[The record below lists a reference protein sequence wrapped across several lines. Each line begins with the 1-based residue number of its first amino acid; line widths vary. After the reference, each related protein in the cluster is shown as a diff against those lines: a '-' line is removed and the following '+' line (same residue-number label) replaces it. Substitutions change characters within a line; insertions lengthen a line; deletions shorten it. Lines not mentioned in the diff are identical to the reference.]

1 MTKRIRDK
9 IRNFK
14 PREQVSIEDW
24 EDIKTRHSLAK
35 KLLKEDNPLYILL
48 TESLSKAE
56 TLILENRLKEVR
68 ESHKITDSLTK
79 VFVTPKK
86 VQDDEI
92 VGQIKF
98 LRTLLLELESW
109 VERRDDVEQREAE
122 GRVVI
127 ERNDAKEK

>member
-1 MTKRIRDK
+1 MKRIRDK
-9 IRNFK
+9 VRNFK

-24 EDIKTRHSLAK
+24 EDIKTRHNLAK

-48 TESLSKAE
+48 TESLNKAE
-56 TLILENRLKEVR
+56 TMILENRLKEVR
-68 ESHKITDSLTK
+68 ESHTITDSLTK
-79 VFVTPKK
+79 VFITPKK